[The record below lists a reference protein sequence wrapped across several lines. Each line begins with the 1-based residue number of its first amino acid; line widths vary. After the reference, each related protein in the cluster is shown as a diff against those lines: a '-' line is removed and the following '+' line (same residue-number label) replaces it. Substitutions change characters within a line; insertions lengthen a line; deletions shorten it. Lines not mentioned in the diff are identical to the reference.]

1 MCWSLNLYVFD
12 GSRLKTDT
20 CRCGTTLPIRLLLPS
35 VSAPVFGPQPS
46 VQSSLT
52 CLLPSARPAPLP
64 PPPPPPSF
72 LPFLVFILAL
82 PWFQLFY
89 LLISFS
95 IRSPCPSLC
104 LLLWCLSV
112 QSQLCLPLHILEER
126 GLPQVAVTVGALLN
140 LAPPR
145 HSSTTATPTTP
156 STPPGPSV
164 TI

>member
-1 MCWSLNLYVFD
+1 MAA
-12 GSRLKTDT
+12 GSK
-20 CRCGTTLPIRLLLPS
+20 
-35 VSAPVFGPQPS
+35 
-46 VQSSLT
+46 LT
-52 CLLPSARPAPLP
+52 PAAVALHFPSASCFLLSP
-64 PPPPPPSF
+64 PPSLSTAFCSKLSHLSASICTPRPFFPPPPSF

-145 HSSTTATPTTP
+145 HSSTAATPTTP

>member
-1 MCWSLNLYVFD
+1 MAA
-12 GSRLKTDT
+12 GSKLTP
-20 CRCGTTLPIRLLLPS
+20 LPLWRYASHPPAS
-35 VSAPVFGPQPS
+35 F
-46 VQSSLT
+46 
-52 CLLPSARPAPLP
+52 CLRPAFCSKLSHLSASICTPRP
-64 PPPPPPSF
+64 FFPPPSF

-95 IRSPCPSLC
+95 IRSPRPSLC

-145 HSSTTATPTTP
+145 HSSTAATPTTP